1 MTLSRSWTRIAL
13 PVVGI
18 LITAGLILQVRAAR
32 ELTSVEPAP
41 HTSNRIAQV
50 IAEGHVSA
58 RPGAEVR
65 IGTDLDGVVASM
77 LVKEQDRVQRGQLLA
92 SLDTSERLAE
102 LAEAEA
108 RVREAEADITLH
120 QAQVQR
126 FESLAQSGIVS
137 REEADRPRRDLDA
150 ARARKASAEATVR
163 RVEAILARAR
173 FYSPID
179 GIVLHRPLDPG
190 ETVASGGE
198 ILTVANLDQIWVE
211 AEVDEFDV
219 SRITLGQ
226 PAEITAEGFDGRIWQ
241 GTVVEIPDQVTS
253 RRLKPQDPGKPVD
266 TRVLLV
272 KVSFTNDGA
281 SSADRLKLGQRI
293 SISLRSRDGS

>member
-1 MTLSRSWTRIAL
+1 
-13 PVVGI
+13 VGGV

-41 HTSNRIAQV
+41 PTPNRIAQV

-77 LVKEQDRVQRGQLLA
+77 RVKEQDRVQRGQLLA
-92 SLDTSERLAE
+92 TLDTSERLAE
-102 LAEAEA
+102 RAEAEA

-126 FESLAQSGIVS
+126 FESLAQSGIAS

-150 ARARKASAEATVR
+150 ARARKASAQATVR
-163 RVEAILARAR
+163 RVEATLARAR
-173 FYSPID
+173 FHAPID

-198 ILTVANLDQIWVE
+198 ILTVANLDRIWVE

-226 PAEITAEGFDGRIWQ
+226 PAEITAEGFDGRTWQ
-241 GTVVEIPDQVTS
+241 GTVVEIPDQLTS

-281 SSADRLKLGQRI
+281 SSADRLKLGQRV
-293 SISLRSRDGS
+293 SISFGAINND